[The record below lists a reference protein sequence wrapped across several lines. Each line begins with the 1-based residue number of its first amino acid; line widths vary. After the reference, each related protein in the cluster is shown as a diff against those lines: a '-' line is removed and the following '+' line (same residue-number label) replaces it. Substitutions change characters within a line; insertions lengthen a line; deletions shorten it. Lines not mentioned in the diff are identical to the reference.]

1 LQAIVHLNVWAMYG
15 DLNTCYSW
23 LK

>member
-1 LQAIVHLNVWAMYG
+1 LQAIVDLNVWAMYG
-15 DLNTCYSW
+15 DLNTCYSC